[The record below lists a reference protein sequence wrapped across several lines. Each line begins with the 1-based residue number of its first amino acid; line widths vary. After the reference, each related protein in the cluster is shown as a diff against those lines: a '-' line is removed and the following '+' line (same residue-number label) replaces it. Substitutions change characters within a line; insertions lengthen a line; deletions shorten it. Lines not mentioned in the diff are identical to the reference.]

1 MIFVP
6 ISKILS
12 ILNTDKTI
20 KTGFLLFYL
29 LLIIVWNSRVFEMK
43 KHKRFIYVFMN
54 TIIVIQLIVNLF
66 I

>member
-43 KHKRFIYVFMN
+43 KHKRFLYVFMN